1 MNKNQWLIGIL
12 WTISS
17 LTAIGQQNFFNVPSS
32 DITPPQKLFVQQ
44 QINAT
49 SFGLQSGTT
58 FCFGL
63 GHNFEI
69 GANVLG
75 INYDYKNQFTLDKDA
90 IPISPVFAL
99 NAQKK
104 IHVNEYWAWGL
115 GGQLGINPS
124 FTNGLYA
131 FSNLVYDQ
139 EDSGTKFVSGLYY
152 TSDSYFG
159 PETRNFSDQSGF
171 NSIGIQL
178 GLEQNLWKEKLVF
191 QADFISGKHSL
202 GELVVGGAYFLT
214 KNWVISAGYQIPTF
228 QSKSVQALV
237 FELTFIPH

>member
-12 WTISS
+12 LTFISLAAS
-17 LTAIGQQNFFNVPSS
+17 GQQNFFNVPSS
-32 DITPPQKLFVQQ
+32 DITPQKKLFVQQ
-44 QINAT
+44 QINLA
-49 SFGLQSGTT
+49 SLGLQSATT

-75 INYDYKNQFTLDKDA
+75 VNYDYTNQFTQDKDA
-90 IPISPVFAL
+90 IPIAPIFAL

-104 IHVNEYWAWGL
+104 VQLNEIWAWGL
-115 GGQLGINPS
+115 GGQMGVNPALK
-124 FTNGLYA
+124 NGVYA
-131 FSNLVYDQ
+131 FSNLVYDH
-139 EDSGTKFVSGLYY
+139 EHSGTKLVGGLYY

-159 PETRNFSDQSGF
+159 PETRNFSDYAGL
-171 NSIGIQL
+171 NSLGIQM

-214 KNWVISAGYQIPTF
+214 KNWVLSAGYQIPTC
-228 QSKSVQALV
+228 QSKSVNALV